1 MRIICHILDDDDNF
15 LGVCAGHGADLWTAM
30 SAAMEQFV
38 IRRSP
43 IRTV

>member
-1 MRIICHILDDDDNF
+1 MLVVCQVIDDDDNF

-38 IRRSP
+38 IWRSP